1 MISGIKINE
10 PVGDANYGPLFLRM
24 SIGSYFILAA
34 LTKLSSM
41 ETFIEGVRSIG
52 VIQGHAAMVYS
63 VLLPYMEFGA
73 GVLLVLGFWTTLASI
88 VASLLLCSFLYV
100 FKIFPFAGNLFNK
113 DLILLSGT
121 LCLMFTGAGAFSI
134 DKFRR
139 QP

>member
-10 PVGDANYGPLFLRM
+10 PVGDASYGPLFLRM
-24 SIGSYFILAA
+24 AIGSYFILAA
-34 LTKLSSM
+34 LTKISSM

-88 VASLLLCSFLYV
+88 LASLLLCSFLYV
-100 FKIFPFAGNLFNK
+100 FKLFPFASNLFNK
-113 DLILLSGT
+113 DIILLSGT